1 MQGSDCEGR
10 LSERPVPEA
19 GSAASS
25 TRRADKRWRT
35 VSGRLRYLPHRCS
48 TLCGEFEEEL
58 VQDRTSLHGRAESR
72 GPPSDFCSSRRHS
85 LPVPRRSKTGR
96 LSVQPSALRTIL
108 FTFILHLHFVHLSK
122 KTYYIGL
129 VERRFSVYVVT
140 GLFGR
145 SPSDRGDAGF
155 RHSQLGHP
163 VQGLDFQTNLDAL
176 ILPGASLHKSP
187 HQSLEPINGRF
198 G

>member
-108 FTFILHLHFVHLSK
+108 FTFILHFHFVHLSK
-122 KTYYIGL
+122 KTYSVVRVTLKNTFRYAQQNQGS
-129 VERRFSVYVVT
+129 RFV
-140 GLFGR
+140 FR
-145 SPSDRGDAGF
+145 SF
-155 RHSQLGHP
+155 LH
-163 VQGLDFQTNLDAL
+163 N
-176 ILPGASLHKSP
+176 GASCRS
-187 HQSLEPINGRF
+187 RMYF
-198 G
+198 